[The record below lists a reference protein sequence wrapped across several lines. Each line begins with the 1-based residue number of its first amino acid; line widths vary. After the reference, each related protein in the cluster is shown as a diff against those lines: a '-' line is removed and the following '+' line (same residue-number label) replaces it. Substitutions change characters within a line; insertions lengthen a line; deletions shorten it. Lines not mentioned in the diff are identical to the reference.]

1 MSSTYLNAHQRGLVQ
16 AFGRTRLSSRGL
28 WLRYFALG
36 GEAGPDEVDAYLLGL
51 GSLPELEHNILA
63 LAVNDRLRDL
73 SPGPW
78 APYY

>member
-16 AFGRTRLSSRGL
+16 AFGRTRLSSREL

-51 GSLPELEHNILA
+51 GPLPELEHNVLA